1 MAREKNSE
9 LSVGLFILIAFFA
22 LLFVTVQTSS
32 LNFKSQQDAYK
43 LRASFTDIN
52 GLRIKAPVRIAGVK
66 IGEVTTIKLNQET
79 YQADIAIVIYDS
91 QIQNPKD
98 SMISIMTEGV
108 VGSKYIA
115 IEPGFENNMLTNDSV
130 IEKSKPS
137 LSVEQVIS
145 QAIAAFT
152 AKE

>member
-9 LSVGLFILIAFFA
+9 LSVGLFILVAFFA

-52 GLRIKAPVRIAGVK
+52 GLRIKAPVRIAGV
-66 IGEVTTIKLNQET
+66 GEVTTIKLNQET

-91 QIQNPKD
+91 HIQIPKD

-115 IEPGFENNMLTNDSV
+115 IEPGFENTMLTNDNV
-130 IEKSKPS
+130 IEKSIPS
-137 LSVEQVIS
+137 LSVEQVIN

>member
-32 LNFKSQQDAYK
+32 LNFKSQHDAYS
-43 LRASFTDIN
+43 LRANFTDIN

-91 QIQNPKD
+91 HIQIPKD

-115 IEPGFENNMLTNDSV
+115 IEPGFENIMLTNDSV

-137 LSVEQVIS
+137 LSVEQVIN